1 MNLLR
6 QGRQHIMIISTGLM
20 VAASLILLGFVT
32 YPSIVEI
39 MKLND
44 RIYQERVDLEKLYRK
59 GQILKQ
65 TLKDYQTIK
74 PTLNQFANIY
84 VAPDNELDFITRLE
98 KVATEQKVNQ
108 DITLGLADKKNK
120 TNKLPI
126 QLHIDG
132 SLANFVKY
140 LTGLEQLDYYLN
152 IETLR
157 LGGYNKKTSTTE
169 ANNNF
174 TLSAFLLGSAYYKP

>member
-1 MNLLR
+1 MNLLK
-6 QGRQHIMIISTGLM
+6 QNRQHIMIISTGLT
-20 VAASLILLGFVT
+20 VAASLILLGFIA
-32 YPSIVEI
+32 YPSIREI
-39 MKLND
+39 MNLSD

-74 PTLNQFANIY
+74 PTLNQFTNIY
-84 VAPDNELDFITRLE
+84 VIPGNELDFITHLE

-108 DITLGLADKKNK
+108 DITLGLADKKPK
-120 TNKLPI
+120 VNKLPI
-126 QLHIDG
+126 QLHIDS

-157 LGGYNKKTSTTE
+157 LGGYNKRTSPGS
-169 ANNNF
+169 ANNF